1 MSKAVILGAGSI
13 GCFVGI
19 SWITAGLDVSLLGRP
34 NLSEALGK
42 SGGKITDGDFC
53 VTVAS
58 DRINFSQDPEILAGA
73 DIIALSVKTVADED
87 AAAAIRRYARP
98 DAVILS
104 LQNGVDNALHL
115 SKMLPGFTIVE
126 GMVPFNVI
134 RPKAASFKK
143 ATAGSL
149 MLGRNATLEAFL
161 APLQKTPAAVEFRND
176 MRAVKWSKLLLNL
189 NNALNALSGLTLY
202 AELSQ
207 RPWRELLAKAQRE
220 CLAVMQAE
228 GVIPAKLGP
237 LPPTWLPALLSTPDW
252 FFNRTGLKMQ
262 KFDKQ
267 SRSSMA
273 DDFAANR
280 KSEIDFLNGAVLA
293 YANRHNIP
301 CPVNETLV
309 RLVKQAEGY
318 GRRVWTAQDIE
329 TETHNPTIKT

>member
-19 SWITAGLDVSLLGRP
+19 SWITAGLDVSFIGRSP
-34 NLSEALGK
+34 LAEAFEK

-53 VTVAS
+53 VTVAT
-58 DRINFSQDPEILAGA
+58 DRISFSENPEILAEA

-115 SKMLPGFTIVE
+115 SKMLPGFAIVE

-134 RPKAASFKK
+134 RPKTTSFKK
-143 ATAGSL
+143 ATTGSL
-149 MLGRNATLEAFL
+149 MLGRNAALEAFL
-161 APLQKTPAAVEFRND
+161 APLENTPSAVQFRDD

-189 NNALNALSGLTLY
+189 NNALNALSGLTLH

-207 RPWRELLAKAQRE
+207 KTWRLLLAKAQEE
-220 CLAVMQAE
+220 CFTVMHAE
-228 GVIPAKLGP
+228 GITPAKLGP

-252 FFNRTGLKMQ
+252 FFNKTGLKLQ

-273 DDFAANR
+273 DDFAADR
-280 KSEIDFLNGAVLA
+280 KSEIDFLNGAVVA
-293 YANRHNIP
+293 YAHRHKLA

-309 RLVKQAEGY
+309 RLVKQAEAG
-318 GRRVWTAQDIE
+318 GRKVWTAEDIAAE
-329 TETHNPTIKT
+329 CARLA